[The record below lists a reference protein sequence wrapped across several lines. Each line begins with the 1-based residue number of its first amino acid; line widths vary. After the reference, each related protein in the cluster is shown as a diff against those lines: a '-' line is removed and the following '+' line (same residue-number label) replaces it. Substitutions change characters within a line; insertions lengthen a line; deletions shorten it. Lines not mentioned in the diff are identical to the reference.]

1 MIKLRNNV
9 LDDTFL
15 IGFFRSKFSKNF
27 CPAIEGKLLWTSAAY
42 FIWVNSNSQLHIS
55 FMIYPKNRKCFNFPE
70 SLANKK
76 HFFFKFLKNCFPFP
90 GHPRSLEQCVSHH
103 GFIRTQVNNFTG
115 TNFP

>member
-15 IGFFRSKFSKNF
+15 IGFLRSKFSKNF

-76 HFFFKFLKNCFPFP
+76 HFFF
-90 GHPRSLEQCVSHH
+90 
-103 GFIRTQVNNFTG
+103 NF
-115 TNFP
+115 